1 MKDRLAAVE
10 AQTGYC
16 TYDFFQGAASIP
28 IQDNPDRGGGIR
40 RFQLREPGVVGS
52 PGRVNL
58 AKVN

>member
-40 RFQLREPGVVGS
+40 RFQLREPGVVAL
-52 PGRVNL
+52 P
-58 AKVN
+58 AE